1 MILPGLFFSVPL
13 PLLLLSAVGTVAST
27 MAPAPCFLLF
37 LCIPPCCQCVRSLP
51 RPHQER
57 CLLCCVRLSKP
68 LTSCTQSN
76 WRAYCCLPMVLCHP
90 CRSQSPRDS
99 WDLSCLSGSVLSV
112 CLGEGLKRV
121 FSAESLDPK
130 PVGGIHQGCCG
141 EWKSNQPL

>member
-1 MILPGLFFSVPL
+1 MILPGLFCCSPPPPPAL
-13 PLLLLSAVGTVAST
+13 CSGDCSKYNGSCSLLSTFPLYST
-27 MAPAPCFLLF
+27 MLPVCQ
-37 LCIPPCCQCVRSLP
+37 IPPP
-51 RPHQER
+51 PNQER

>member
-1 MILPGLFFSVPL
+1 MILPGLFCCSPPPPPALCSGDCSKYNGSCSLLSTFPL
-13 PLLLLSAVGTVAST
+13 YSTMLPVCQIPPLLPPSRKMLAV
-27 MAPAPCFLLF
+27 
-37 LCIPPCCQCVRSLP
+37 LCETEQALGFMYSEQL
-51 RPHQER
+51 E
-57 CLLCCVRLSKP
+57 S
-68 LTSCTQSN
+68 
-76 WRAYCCLPMVLCHP
+76 CLPMVLCHP

-121 FSAESLDPK
+121 FSAKSLDPK